1 MKLSHVIDA
10 PNATRSASKLIR
22 DERGATLMEYI
33 MLAGLI
39 AIAAF
44 AGFRTF
50 GTDVQ
55 TAINSQAT
63 SVTTIPVTP

>member
-1 MKLSHVIDA
+1 MITA
-10 PNATRSASKLIR
+10 ERIRRYATRFAR

-44 AGFRTF
+44 IGFQTF
-50 GTDVQ
+50 GTDVKTVITGQAQ
-55 TAINSQAT
+55 T
-63 SVTTIPVTP
+63 VTTIPAAP